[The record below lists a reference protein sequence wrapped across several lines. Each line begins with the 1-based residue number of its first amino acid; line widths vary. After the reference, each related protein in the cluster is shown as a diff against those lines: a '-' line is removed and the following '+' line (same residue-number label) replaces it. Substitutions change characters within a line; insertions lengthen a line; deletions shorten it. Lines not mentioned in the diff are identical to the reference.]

1 MSQLFDPS
9 IVSYGMVWEVF
20 DSVSQ
25 INNILKLYSRIKHVE
40 FSLSDI
46 IDGEI
51 NYEKPDFQ
59 SITRKLEI
67 HSH

>member
-51 NYEKPDFQ
+51 NYEKPDF
-59 SITRKLEI
+59 
-67 HSH
+67 